1 MIRVFVD
8 SGSSIK
14 QEEKD
19 AYQVEILPLKILL
32 DGVEYED
39 GVDLTRDTFYHA
51 LIEDKQFPKTSLP
64 ALEKVQE
71 WVRQCLDAGDEVLI
85 LSLSSG
91 LSGTYSAIRM
101 LFEEEPRVRV
111 IDTKTAVGGIR
122 ILVEEV
128 NRLRHQPLDEVA
140 THIQRLIPRI
150 RIVAVPETLEYL
162 HRGGR
167 LSRSAC
173 IIGQLLQIKPLIGF
187 DDGRVCVLG
196 KARGMKRAYQDIV
209 AYLDACHCDTR
220 YPIVPSYTYDDGNL
234 RELIAYTPKP
244 YRAQMG
250 AFDDLD
256 HAIAC
261 HWGPRAFGYIFVAGE
276 E

>member
-101 LFEEEPRVRV
+101 LFEEEP
-111 IDTKTAVGGIR
+111 
-122 ILVEEV
+122 
-128 NRLRHQPLDEVA
+128 
-140 THIQRLIPRI
+140 
-150 RIVAVPETLEYL
+150 
-162 HRGGR
+162 
-167 LSRSAC
+167 
-173 IIGQLLQIKPLIGF
+173 
-187 DDGRVCVLG
+187 
-196 KARGMKRAYQDIV
+196 
-209 AYLDACHCDTR
+209 
-220 YPIVPSYTYDDGNL
+220 
-234 RELIAYTPKP
+234 
-244 YRAQMG
+244 
-250 AFDDLD
+250 
-256 HAIAC
+256 
-261 HWGPRAFGYIFVAGE
+261 
-276 E
+276 